1 MKTIKLN
8 KSQLRKLINESFGG
22 HPEDFLE
29 RITVRD
35 IDTGDQHRTFVG
47 VQHDM
52 LVISFGNSFTLHL
65 DERGA
70 NELAQL
76 ILEGSQALS
85 ELMVGDETDE
95 YYDQFVGHWKE

>member
-1 MKTIKLN
+1 
-8 KSQLRKLINESFGG
+8 
-22 HPEDFLE
+22 
-29 RITVRD
+29 
-35 IDTGDQHRTFVG
+35 
-47 VQHDM
+47 M

>member
-85 ELMVGDETDE
+85 ELMVGDVRVLLVSVSEP
-95 YYDQFVGHWKE
+95 VGVT